1 MYCDLHM
8 HSVFSDGTDT
18 PERLIQKAGQQG
30 LGAIALCDHNTVS
43 GLPKFLEAA
52 RSSSVLAVPGVE
64 FSTEY
69 NGKELHILGL
79 FIKEKYYGE
88 IRELLAA
95 SEKRKEES
103 NLDLI
108 HNLGKD
114 GYLLDY
120 EKIKSERPDG
130 RVNRAHIAAELTKS
144 GYTSSID
151 EAFDRLLGKK
161 HGYYHPAKRLDSL
174 EMIAFLKSIGAAAV
188 WAHPFFNMKTE
199 KEVQEFIDA
208 AKPCGLDGMET
219 IYSTYSQETERLA
232 MEIAKRN
239 GLLQSGGSDYHGKNK
254 PDIEMGTG
262 RGNLRIPMEFY
273 EKLKAVAK

>member
-18 PERLIQKAGQQG
+18 PESLIQKAGQQG

-232 MEIAKRN
+232 MEIAQRN

>member
-1 MYCDLHM
+1 M

-232 MEIAKRN
+232 MEIAQRN

>member
-130 RVNRAHIAAELTKS
+130 RVNRSHIAAELTKS

>member
-18 PERLIQKAGQQG
+18 PESLIQKAGQQG

>member
-18 PERLIQKAGQQG
+18 PESLIQKAGQQG
-30 LGAIALCDHNTVS
+30 LGAIALWDHNTVS

>member
-120 EKIKSERPDG
+120 EKIKSERSDG

-232 MEIAKRN
+232 MEIAQRN